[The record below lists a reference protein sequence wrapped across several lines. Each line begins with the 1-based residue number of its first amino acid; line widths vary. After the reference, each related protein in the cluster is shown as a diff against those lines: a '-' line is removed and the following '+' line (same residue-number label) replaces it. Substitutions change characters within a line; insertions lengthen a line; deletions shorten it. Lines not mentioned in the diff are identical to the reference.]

1 MEMEKNGQYARAD
14 GSCKQRVKNSKKK
27 SKGKSRNKKTVT
39 NMNNAFDSFISRLDT
54 ADERISNLED
64 KSIEMSST

>member
-1 MEMEKNGQYARAD
+1 
-14 GSCKQRVKNSKKK
+14 
-27 SKGKSRNKKTVT
+27 
-39 NMNNAFDSFISRLDT
+39 MNNAFDSFINKLDT